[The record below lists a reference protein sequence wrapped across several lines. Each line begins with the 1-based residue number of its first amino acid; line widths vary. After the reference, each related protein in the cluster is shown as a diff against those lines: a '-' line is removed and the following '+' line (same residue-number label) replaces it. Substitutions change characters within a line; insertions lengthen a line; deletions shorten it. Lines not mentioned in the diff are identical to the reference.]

1 MASLGELERLTDE
14 ESTDLSNRVE
24 RFRAAWKADGA
35 TTLEWFLPPPGTRH
49 RLAVLV
55 SIVLDDMDRRAQ
67 AVLPFRVE
75 AYLSKFPEDLT
86 PNNVPVEILTHEYLL
101 RHRCADRPPMDEY
114 RHRFPTLYEAFL
126 QHMREIPLPQPTA
139 LPSDTPITAAEVI
152 PPARSSVTPPRAG
165 ATIRSL
171 APENRR
177 PESTLF
183 PPPGRV
189 GELVVTD
196 SVNIT
201 PVAQKPTGE
210 STILPADTPYQL
222 VRRIGSGAFGE
233 VYEAFAPG
241 GIRVAVKRIL
251 RTVDHPAS
259 RSEREALDA
268 IKGLA
273 HPFLL
278 KTNAYWVFDDRLVI
292 VMELADGSLGDR
304 LEHYQKLGHT
314 GVPPEELIPIFEQ
327 AAEALDYL
335 HSQNVSH
342 RDIKPENI
350 LILQGY
356 AKVGDFGL
364 AHLHHHTVTM
374 VPNTVGT
381 PAYMA
386 PEMWKQK
393 VSLQSDQYSFAAT
406 YVRTRL
412 GRHLFSSPVLVEQA
426 NSHIHDMPNLDPLP
440 AEEQKVLLKALAK
453 EPEDR
458 FATCSEFA
466 KALRA
471 AVFPAPEPPPPPPP
485 PSGSGRGALW
495 GALMVAVACA
505 LTVAIVLRFSPRQE
519 DAKKDENDKDK
530 IVVVSQPAPEKFASY
545 PRGWKPPDGVGVKK
559 IDDKFYHRKLTRTI
573 GDRELTAHLIY
584 PTSGNDH
591 DPYYM
596 LEDKIT
602 NKVFNSVWDRI
613 SGEEQVKDIA
623 SKKAFAPGK
632 WRKDEAGNPLDLNG
646 ADADRPVLGVTVPEA
661 MLVAQWLG
669 GALPSLKQ
677 WQKATGVLEDDAVY
691 GPAGKELD
699 IPPQFNKNLTPTE
712 RRAFNFWR
720 SEQLQ
725 QRNLALGLREP
736 PDRPKPLPV
745 RDPRASGDKSH
756 PWEIRQLVSN
766 GQEWLDQ
773 ANRDPNSRIVLST
786 LPLGEQLALVVGHH
800 PRDLVIDSA
809 TVIRTEEPASWPW
822 TQVEG
827 VYAGFRIVLIPR

>member
-14 ESTDLSNRVE
+14 ESNDLSNRVG
-24 RFRAAWKADGA
+24 RFRAAWKTDGSI
-35 TTLEWFLPPPGTRH
+35 TMEWFLPPPGTRH
-49 RLAVLV
+49 RFAVLA
-55 SIVLDDMDRRAQ
+55 SIVLDDMERRAQ
-67 AVLPFRVE
+67 AGLPFRVE
-75 AYLSKFPEDLT
+75 SYLNKFPEDLT
-86 PNNVPVEILTHEYLL
+86 PNNVPIEILAREYLL
-101 RHRCADRPPMDEY
+101 RHRCADKPPVEEY
-114 RHRFPTLYEAFL
+114 RRRFPTLYEAFAK
-126 QHMREIPLPQPTA
+126 HVAEIPVPQLTA
-139 LPSDTPITAAEVI
+139 RPGDTPVTAVEFI
-152 PPARSSVTPPRAG
+152 PPGEAPPIPRVAG
-165 ATIRSL
+165 TIRSM
-171 APENRR
+171 APGDR
-177 PESTLF
+177 PEST
-183 PPPGRV
+183 PSSKPARV
-189 GELVVTD
+189 GELIVTD

-201 PVAQKPTGE
+201 PVAQNPTGE

-222 VRRIGSGAFGE
+222 VRRLGTGSFGE

-268 IKGLA
+268 IKGLS

-314 GVPPEELIPIFEQ
+314 GVPPEELIPLFEQ

-342 RDIKPENI
+342 RDVKPENI

-364 AHLHHHTVTM
+364 AHLHHHAMTV

-406 YVRTRL
+406 YVRARL
-412 GRHLFSSPVLVEQA
+412 ARHLYATNILVDQA
-426 NSHIHDMPNLDPLP
+426 NCHIHDTPNLDPLP
-440 AEEQKVLLKALAK
+440 TAEQKVLLKALAK

-471 AVFPAPEPPPPPPP
+471 AVFPAPEPPPPPP
-485 PSGSGRGALW
+485 SGGSGRGALW
-495 GALMVAVACA
+495 GALMVAVAVA
-505 LTVAIVLRFSPRQE
+505 LTVALVLRFSPRPE
-519 DAKKDENDKDK
+519 NNKKDENDKDK
-530 IVVVSQPAPEKFASY
+530 VVVVTQPPDRRFASY
-545 PRGWKPPDGVGVKK
+545 PPGWQAPEGTDVKQ

-573 GDRELTAHLIY
+573 GDRELTAYLIY
-584 PTSGNDH
+584 ATPGNDTS
-591 DPYYM
+591 PYYM
-596 LEDKIT
+596 LEYKIT
-602 NKVFNSVWDRI
+602 NKIFNSVWDRI
-613 SGEEQVKDIA
+613 SGEAQVKDISSRKA
-623 SKKAFAPGK
+623 SLAPGK
-632 WRKDEAGNPLDLNG
+632 WRMDESGTPLGLNS

-669 GALPSLKQ
+669 GSLPSLKQ
-677 WQKATGVLEDDAVY
+677 WQKATGVYEDDAVY
-691 GPAGKELD
+691 GPAGKELE
-699 IPPQFNKNLTPTE
+699 IQPQFNKNLTPEE
-712 RRAFNFWR
+712 RQAFNVWR
-720 SEQLQ
+720 SERLQ
-725 QRNLALGLREP
+725 QLNLALGLR
-736 PDRPKPLPV
+736 DQQGRPKPLPV
-745 RDPRASGDKSH
+745 QDPRASGDKSR

-766 GQEWLDQ
+766 GQEWLGQ
-773 ANRDPNSRIVLST
+773 ASRDPNSHIVLSP
-786 LPLGEQLALVVGHH
+786 LPLGEQLAIVVGHH

-809 TVIRTEEPASWPW
+809 TAIRTEEPASWPW

-827 VYAGFRIVLIPR
+827 VYAGFRVVLIPR